1 MDNIRFKDIRVLP
14 SSIDIKNNDS
24 NKLSEIL
31 GKLQTG
37 SLIDA
42 TILSSTKDG
51 QARLQTN
58 QGILVV
64 ESKLL
69 LNQGDKVSLAIS
81 KSKGEVA
88 GNIISINHKQLE
100 SAKTD
105 KVRFIAIE
113 RTPSTTHAPIPDEA
127 AVSIRD
133 DSNIPKIFS
142 GKITYL
148 NLNSFSNLSTVYK
161 VLSKAETET
170 KAPGEIS
177 LVLKTVD
184 SQKRDGITF
193 TGVVSDQNK
202 DGAQL
207 IKTDFGIISTNDT
220 KMSVGQKLYLSIDT
234 VNNQKLPQVGFGLE
248 EKVSSLFNRFASLA
262 ISGGDKPANI
272 DTGKITRQNPDN
284 SSVNFKT
291 SQQSSAETTKT
302 QFQNPANNLN
312 HQVMAQQSN
321 GGNTVIENVSKMNY
335 LAAIQPNLLMEKGKI
350 DKGATKLRSDEGG
363 FDTADEEVMESG
375 VASKVTQKQQVTES
389 HIKNLDKILSLIDSN
404 IEEIKKIA
412 QEYSIIK
419 QIANQSVHTSDDNSK
434 WITLFLP
441 FNYNHKIVEHEIK
454 IENIR
459 SHYLKFI
466 VDIDFED
473 NQMQLEGLIKL
484 TEGSNK
490 PKSFDMLIRSKK
502 FLSNELTKG
511 IHEIYQT
518 SQEITGI
525 GGNFLYELGADF
537 VDTSN

>member
-31 GKLQTG
+31 WKLQTG

-42 TILSSTKDG
+42 TILSTTKDG
-51 QARLQTN
+51 HARLQTN

-64 ESKLL
+64 ESKLS
-69 LNQGDKVSLAIS
+69 LNQGDKISLVIS

-88 GNIISINHKQLE
+88 GNVVSINHKQVE
-100 SAKTD
+100 STQTEII
-105 KVRFIAIE
+105 RFVAIE
-113 RTPSTTHAPIPDEA
+113 RTPSTTHVPVNEA
-127 AVSIRD
+127 AVSVRD
-133 DSNIPKIFS
+133 DSNIPKVFS

-148 NLNSFSNLSTVYK
+148 NLNSFSSLSTVHK
-161 VLSKAETET
+161 VLSKAETEAKT
-170 KAPGEIS
+170 SGEIR
-177 LVLKTVD
+177 LVLRTVD
-184 SQKRDGITF
+184 SQKRDGLTF

-234 VNNQKLPQVGFGLE
+234 VNNQKLSQVGFGLE

-262 ISGGDKPANI
+262 VSQDNKFGYNADTNRQIS
-272 DTGKITRQNPDN
+272 DN
-284 SSVNFKT
+284 GNVNFKT
-291 SQQSSAETTKT
+291 NQQSTIDTSKT
-302 QFQNPANNLN
+302 QFQNPVYDSNNK
-312 HQVMAQQSN
+312 VVIQQ
-321 GGNTVIENVSKMNY
+321 GNSVNITIQNASKTNY
-335 LAAIQPNLLMEKGKI
+335 LAAIQPALLMEKAKI
-350 DKGATKLRSDEGG
+350 RFADGNTDTQEDEVIEND
-363 FDTADEEVMESG
+363 FANKAIERKTNQLAES
-375 VASKVTQKQQVTES
+375 S
-389 HIKNLDKILSLIDSN
+389 IKNLDKILSLIDSN

-419 QIANQSVHTSDDNSK
+419 QIANQSVHTNDDNSK
-434 WITLFLP
+434 WVTLFLP
-441 FNYNHKIVEHEIK
+441 FNYNQKIVEHEIK
-454 IENIR
+454 VENIR

-466 VDIDFED
+466 IDIDFED
-473 NQMQLEGLIKL
+473 NQMQLEGLIKF

-490 PKSFDMLIRSKK
+490 PKSFDILIRSKK

-511 IHEIYQT
+511 IYEIYQT

-537 VDTSN
+537 IDTSN